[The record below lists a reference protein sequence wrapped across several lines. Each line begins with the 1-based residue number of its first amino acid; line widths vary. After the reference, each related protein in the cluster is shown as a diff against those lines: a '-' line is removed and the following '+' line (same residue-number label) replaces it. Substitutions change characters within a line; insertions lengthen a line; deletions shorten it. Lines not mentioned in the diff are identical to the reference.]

1 MSTSSKRKANNSHR
15 INVILTEK
23 QFQLLKEYAESRE
36 ITMSEA
42 VRELIKAIPIKKT
55 TTID

>member
-1 MSTSSKRKANNSHR
+1 MSTSSKRKESSNHR

-23 QFQLLKEYAESRE
+23 QFQLLKGYAESKE

-42 VRELIKAIPIKKT
+42 VRQLIKAIPMKKSS
-55 TTID
+55 TID